1 MIRLADD
8 LVISDDDVVYRF
20 SRSAGPGGQNVNKLN
35 TRVTLLFNVPD
46 CRGLTDEQ
54 KKRLLTRLSGRIS
67 KDGFLTVVSQRHRT
81 QSANRRSA
89 LRRLTELLEAA
100 LKDIPVRKQT
110 AVPHAEK
117 RKRLRRKRRRS
128 ELKQLRKSVPPNQAG
143 D

>member
-8 LVISDDDVVYRF
+8 LVISDDDIVYRF

-35 TRVTLLFNVPD
+35 TRVTLLFNLAGS
-46 CRGLTDEQ
+46 RRLTDEQ

-67 KDGFLTVVSQRHRT
+67 DDGFLTVVSQRHRT

-100 LKDIPVRKQT
+100 LKEMPVRKQT
-110 AVPHAEK
+110 AVPHAAK
-117 RKRLRRKRRRS
+117 QKRLHRKRRRS
-128 ELKQLRKSVPPNQAG
+128 ELKQLRKPVSF

>member
-1 MIRLADD
+1 MIRLTDD

-35 TRVTLLFNVPD
+35 TRVTLLFNLTG

-54 KKRLLTRLSGRIS
+54 KKRLLSRLSGRIS
-67 KDGFLTVVSQRHRT
+67 DDGFLKVVSQRHRT

-100 LKDIPVRKQT
+100 LKEMPVRKQT
-110 AVPHAEK
+110 AVPHTAK
-117 RKRLRRKRRRS
+117 QKRLRRKRRRS
-128 ELKQLRKSVPPNQAG
+128 ELKQLRKPVG
-143 D
+143 LD

>member
-1 MIRLADD
+1 MIRLTND

-35 TRVTLLFNVPD
+35 TRVTLLFNLTG

-81 QSANRRSA
+81 QNANRLA
-89 LRRLTELLEAA
+89 AQQRLSELLEAA
-100 LKDIPVRKQT
+100 LKDRPVRKQT
-110 AVPHAEK
+110 TIPHAA
-117 RKRLRRKRRRS
+117 RQKRLRRKRRRS
-128 ELKQLRKSVPPNQAG
+128 ELKQLRKSVG
-143 D
+143 LD

>member
-1 MIRLADD
+1 MIRLTDD
-8 LVISDDDVVYRF
+8 LVISDDDIVYRF

-35 TRVTLLFNVPD
+35 TRVTLLFNLAG

-67 KDGFLTVVSQRHRT
+67 NDGFLTVVSQRHRT
-81 QSANRRSA
+81 QNANRRSA

-100 LKDIPVRKQT
+100 LKNVPVRKQT
-110 AVPHAEK
+110 AIPHAEK

-128 ELKQLRKSVPPNQAG
+128 ELKQQRKPVSLNQAS